1 MSAGTMR
8 TLFTILALVALGA
21 ALNGPTGN
29 APAVPIHAGP
39 VYTRGNEAGAYP
51 QYPEL
56 QVQVEI
62 PPTTNPALVKKEAFS
77 VKADNGPTVYAAR
90 LQSLAS
96 TRYGMAVAVTIDVSG
111 SMRGAPL
118 NAVRSGLSK
127 FVAEADPQDKIAIQ
141 TVANDGRWEVG
152 WENSRGELRSAL
164 DKLQARGNLT
174 RLWDAL
180 LDAVQ
185 HFPDAPLSQRIIV
198 ISDGHDEGSS
208 HTEAEVIAAAQQ
220 HHILIDAVGITR
232 SNPVYLQGLEQLAA
246 QTGGQFREARD
257 NAELDRLVGSG
268 IQRLKNTP
276 VLTFSLDDLPA
287 DGGSHRLQVSWKHDG
302 AVSQSEVTVVL
313 PPATPWYR
321 QQKYWP
327 LAGGAVIV
335 LAIVIVLASRRRKPE
350 PKYTGMPAIEPAAER
365 PAPTPAPAAPRPV
378 HVDSGG
384 PEPLLGPR
392 KIAPTPYDTTTRPV
406 PAKTKMI
413 ARFPSPS
420 KEKPAA
426 WLLCEIGFAPGQKF
440 AVDETEYWIGAHEN
454 NHLRIADDPTVSGNH
469 ACLVF
474 EHDVLGVYDYKSTN
488 GTKVNGE
495 RVTEK
500 RHLLRPGDRIQ
511 IGRSTFAV
519 QTIGQ
524 EGA

>member
-1 MSAGTMR
+1 LNTSIMR
-8 TLFTILALVALGA
+8 TLFTMMALVALSAG
-21 ALNGPTGN
+21 LNGPGATP
-29 APAVPIHAGP
+29 PAVPIHAGP

-56 QVQVEI
+56 QIQVEI

-77 VKADNGPTVYAAR
+77 VKADNGSTASAAR

-111 SMRGAPL
+111 SMKGAPL

-141 TVANDGRWEVG
+141 TVANDGRWEAG
-152 WENSRGELRSAL
+152 WESSRDELRGAL
-164 DKLQARGNLT
+164 DKLEARGNLT

-185 HFPDAPLSQRIIV
+185 HFPTTPLAQRIIV
-198 ISDGHDEGSS
+198 ISDGHDEGSN

-232 SNPVYLQGLEQLAA
+232 SNPVYLQGLQQLAA
-246 QTGGQFREARD
+246 ATGGQFREARD

-276 VLTFSLDDLPA
+276 VLTFSLVELPA
-287 DGGSHRLQVSWKHDG
+287 DGASHQLQVTWKHEG
-302 AVSQSEVTVVL
+302 AVSQADVTVVL
-313 PPATPWYR
+313 PPAAPWYM
-321 QQKYWP
+321 QPKYWP
-327 LAGGAVIV
+327 LGGGALIV
-335 LAIVIVLASRRRKPE
+335 LVLLIVLISRRRKPE
-350 PKYTGMPAIEPAAER
+350 PKYTGMPAVEPAVER
-365 PAPTPAPAAPRPV
+365 PAPTPVPAAPRPV
-378 HVDSGG
+378 HVDSAG

-392 KIAPTPYDTTTRPV
+392 KVAPTPYDAATRPL

-440 AVDETEYWIGAHEN
+440 AINESEYWIGAHEN

-511 IGRSTFAV
+511 IGRSVFAV
-519 QTIGQ
+519 QSLEQ